1 MGWVRTFYR
10 STIGKKIV
18 MALTGIIL
26 VGFVTGH
33 MAGNLLVYKGPE
45 ALNAYGELLKSSGPI
60 LWAVRLVLLASVG
73 LHILA
78 AWSLTRLNWAA
89 RPAGYER
96 QTKQVSTYSALSLRI
111 GGVVLVLFIVF
122 HLLHFTVGTVHP
134 AFSPTDAYNN
144 EMIGFSVPAVAAF
157 YLVAMVAL
165 GLHLHH
171 GIWSLFQTLGWNHP
185 HVNPARRWFATVL
198 AVVVSLGFAS
208 IPLAVAFGLV
218 Q

>member
-10 STIGKKIV
+10 STVGKKIV

-33 MAGNLLVYKGPE
+33 MAGNLLIYKGPG
-45 ALNAYGELLKSSGPI
+45 ALNAYGELLKASGPI
-60 LWAVRLVLLASVG
+60 LWTVRLVLLASVG
-73 LHILA
+73 LHIHA

-96 QTKQVSTYSALSLRI
+96 YTKQVSTLSAVSLRI
-111 GGVVLVLFIVF
+111 GGVILVIFIIY

-157 YLVAMVAL
+157 YVVAMIAL

-171 GIWSLFQTLGWNHP
+171 GVWSLFQTLGWNHP
-185 HVNPARRWFATVL
+185 HANPLRRRLATAL

>member
-96 QTKQVSTYSALSLRI
+96 QTKQVSTFSALSLRI
-111 GGVVLVLFIVF
+111 GGVVLVFFIVF

>member
-33 MAGNLLVYKGPE
+33 MVGNLLIYKGPG

-60 LWAVRLVLLASVG
+60 LWTIRLVLLLSVG
-73 LHILA
+73 WHIHA

-96 QTKQVSTYSALSLRI
+96 YTKQASTFSALSLRI
-111 GGVVLVLFIVF
+111 GGVVLVVFIVY
-122 HLLHFTVGTVHP
+122 HLLHFTVGSVHP

-144 EMIGFSVPAVAAF
+144 EMIGFSVPAVVVF

-185 HVNPARRWFATVL
+185 HVNPARRWVATLL
-198 AVVVSLGFAS
+198 ALVVSLGFAS
-208 IPLAVAFGLV
+208 IPMAVAFGLV

>member
-33 MAGNLLVYKGPE
+33 MAGNLLVFKGPE

-60 LWAVRLVLLASVG
+60 LWTVRLVLLASVG

-78 AWSLTRLNWAA
+78 AWSLTRLNRAA

-96 QTKQVSTYSALSLRI
+96 QTKQVSTFSALSLRI

-185 HVNPARRWFATVL
+185 HVNPVRRWIATVL

>member
-33 MAGNLLVYKGPE
+33 MAGNLLVFKGPE

-60 LWAVRLVLLASVG
+60 LWTVRLVLLASVG

-78 AWSLTRLNWAA
+78 AWSLTRLNRAA

-96 QTKQVSTYSALSLRI
+96 QTRQVSTFSALSLRI

-185 HVNPARRWFATVL
+185 HVNPVRRWIATVL